1 MRRDHIGA
9 WLLAIA
15 LACVA
20 SATGSASA
28 ALVQGTASSGP
39 EAFHARTRAAI
50 REVLAQREFADLQV
64 DENVFWQ
71 RLFGRI
77 FGMVRRIFAP
87 LTHLAPW
94 ILWTIVIWMLLTLAA
109 ILGHLIYVL
118 VKLVGAPLQTAGGGR
133 SAGGRPQDLLGIR
146 DLDFD
151 AVYAQAGRLVGAGD
165 WAAATRYLYVAAIL
179 WLDRQ
184 GRIAF
189 RSSKTNR
196 DYLQELQP
204 AARQQE
210 LFRRLTGRFEPIV
223 YGGQAAT
230 KSSTDDMT
238 SSVEGLFHGPTGT
251 LAG

>member
-1 MRRDHIGA
+1 
-9 WLLAIA
+9 
-15 LACVA
+15 
-20 SATGSASA
+20 
-28 ALVQGTASSGP
+28 
-39 EAFHARTRAAI
+39 
-50 REVLAQREFADLQV
+50 
-64 DENVFWQ
+64 
-71 RLFGRI
+71 
-77 FGMVRRIFAP
+77 
-87 LTHLAPW
+87 
-94 ILWTIVIWMLLTLAA
+94 MLLTLAA

-118 VKLVGAPLQTAGGGR
+118 VKLVGAPLQGSGGGR

-204 AARQQE
+204 AAQQRSC
-210 LFRRLTGRFEPIV
+210 F
-223 YGGQAAT
+223 
-230 KSSTDDMT
+230 
-238 SSVEGLFHGPTGT
+238 
-251 LAG
+251 AG